1 VKNKYSQDYL
11 DIVRSFRRYLEKRQG
26 LRVKEDE
33 KNSDSEGPEKLLQ
46 GLFRS
51 VQNCQKCSLHK
62 SRTNPVLGRGNPRA
76 RLMLVGEAPGKEE
89 DLQGKPFVG
98 AAGKLLN
105 ESLRRAGIPEEEIY
119 IANVLKCR
127 PPGNRNPAPEEIK
140 ACLPF
145 LRQQIQI
152 INPNVICAL
161 GKFATQVLL
170 NTKQGIMHLRGKPLN
185 YRQGRVLIP
194 TFHPA
199 ACLYNPGWQRFF
211 LQDLRLVREVMRK
224 RGQATF

>member
-1 VKNKYSQDYL
+1 MGKGLMRNRYYQDYL
-11 DIVRSFRRYLEKRQG
+11 DIVKSFRRYLEKRQG
-26 LRVKEDE
+26 LKVKEDE
-33 KNSDSEGPEKLLQ
+33 ENPEAKDPERLLQ
-46 GLFRS
+46 NLFYS
-51 VQNCQKCSLHK
+51 VQNCQRCSLYK

-76 RLMLVGEAPGKEE
+76 PLMLVGEAPGREE

-105 ESLRRAGIPEEEIY
+105 ESLRRAGILEEEIY

-127 PPGNRNPAPEEIK
+127 PPGNRDPAPEEIK

-145 LRQQIQI
+145 LKQQIQI
-152 INPNVICAL
+152 INPRVICAL

-170 NTKQGIMHLRGKPLN
+170 DTKQGIMHLRGKSLN
-185 YRQGRVLIP
+185 YHSGIVLIP

-199 ACLYNPGWQRFF
+199 ACIYNPNWRKFF
-211 LQDLRLVREVMRK
+211 LQDLRLVREELHR
-224 RGQATF
+224 A